1 MSHSFQIAKE
11 LEFDASPEQVWDAIA
26 TGPGID
32 AWFMGHS
39 EVEPKEGGDVTFSL
53 GDFTTVGTVTAWE
66 PRRRFAYRSEEGPD
80 GAFMAFDYLV
90 EGRDGGTTVLRMV
103 QSGVLDD
110 NWEAEYDA
118 LEKGWNLYLHT
129 IGEYIAHFDGQ
140 PVQTVDAHGAKAD
153 DEDKAWELLKSGLG
167 VSTTPSLGDTIH
179 LPIADADGVVDYVE
193 EKAIIGVRT
202 SDGLYRFSGRFGGMS
217 LGHHIFTD
225 EFDKAAAAQAWQ
237 SWLTDLYA

>member
-11 LEFDASPEQVWDAIA
+11 FEFDASPEQVWDAIA

-66 PRRRFAYRSEEGPD
+66 PLKRFAYRSEEGPD

-129 IGEYIAHFDGQ
+129 IGEYIEHFDGR
-140 PVQTVDAHGAKAD
+140 PSQTVDAHGAQAD

-167 VSTTPSLGDTIH
+167 VTTTPKTGDTVH
-179 LPIADADGVVDYVE
+179 LPVADTDGVVDYVE

-217 LGHHIFTD
+217 LGHHIFA
-225 EFDKAAAAQAWQ
+225 EQFDKAEAARAWQ
-237 SWLTDLYA
+237 SWLTELYA